1 MPIYKSIMPIILTLG
16 AIPLSGCA
24 STIMKGYVAR
34 DISSVV
40 ANYGPPINSFD
51 LPNGQRAFQWEIID
65 TSYVPETITYDNQNG
80 RGYRRGSEVRS
91 GGYVK
96 ETACY
101 YTFYAS
107 AAPNGG
113 WTITGFEK
121 PSFDCE

>member
-1 MPIYKSIMPIILTLG
+1 MRFLKFTLSIFLVLG
-16 AIPLSGCA
+16 TISISGCA

-51 LPNGQRAFQWEIID
+51 HPNGQRAFQWEIVD
-65 TSYVPETITYDNQNG
+65 TSYVPETVTYDDLGG
-80 RGYRRGSEVRS
+80 RGYNRGTSTRS

-96 ETACY
+96 ETACF

-113 WTITGFEK
+113 WIITGFEK

>member
-1 MPIYKSIMPIILTLG
+1 MSVHKTIIPVILTLG
-16 AIPLSGCA
+16 ATVLSGCA

-65 TSYVPETITYDNQNG
+65 TSYVPETITYDDQNG

-96 ETACY
+96 ETACN

-121 PSFDCE
+121 PSFECE

>member
-1 MPIYKSIMPIILTLG
+1 MQKFIIILLLCATAL
-16 AIPLSGCA
+16 PGCA
-24 STIMKGYVAR
+24 STIMKGYVSR

-40 ANYGPPINSFD
+40 ANYGPPINTYH

-65 TSYVPETITYDNQNG
+65 TSYVPETVEYDDQGG
-80 RGYRRGSEVRS
+80 RGHRRSTSVRS

-96 ETACY
+96 ETACF

-107 AAPNGG
+107 SGPNGG

-121 PSFDCE
+121 PSFECE